1 MCFAY
6 GIDCDTIERH
16 NLSQKAGGI
25 LMLIPILGRA
35 GSGKTTYIINKIK
48 EIAGKKK
55 VLLIVPEQ
63 FSFEMEKTIYRSI
76 EPKNAVE
83 VEVYSFTR
91 FCRKIF
97 SLYGGIAGEVVSDAA
112 KHILMSLALDRIKDS
127 LTLYQKPALSIAFV
141 NSMIETVEEFKNAGV
156 DPERLNQFAATT
168 DDVQLGQKTSELS
181 EIYQYYQSLIE
192 SGYQDEKD
200 CLLKCCAILEG
211 KQFFQDYTIFID
223 SFMTFMAGEKK
234 LIDMM
239 LQECVDL
246 YVTLPCDNL
255 RTTATTDEDTINGYY
270 DNGTFDTSKETG
282 LQLIANAHRFGVPV
296 GKPVYLT
303 CPYRFQEPGL
313 QHMEQWITST
323 KKLPFEGKSDAIHFI
338 QAVHP
343 YDEIQF
349 VAAEIINLV
358 KKNKIRYRDIAVIA
372 RSVDLYETAIEDVFQ
387 KYSIPIFMDMRED
400 IQSIPV
406 VAFVMA
412 ALDAVKSNFDTQ
424 YMLALGKSSL
434 MGLDYTKVAQVENY
448 CYTWNVNHTQWINGE
463 GFQNNPRGLEENFTD
478 NDRALLAEIQETA
491 RAITEPVQKLKD
503 QLSSCTGGLFAQH
516 VYQFLL
522 DVNAPYNMEH
532 NPFMKKEGFER
543 YLTLNRGAWD
553 ILIDLFDLFYHTM
566 ENIKL
571 PLERFIELFKLGI
584 QCSDL
589 GSIPNTLDQVLIGT
603 ADRMRP
609 NHPKV
614 TFVIGMNQ
622 GEFPLQLSEYG
633 LFSDIERDELMEGGI
648 QLNPSVIKRSNYEKY
663 FTYAALTSPS
673 EQLFVSY
680 HSALLTG
687 ELTPKSPIFN
697 ELEELFPDNVVST
710 VDMPIDFYIAND
722 KTAFEALCRSIR
734 KKDDYTAA
742 LYQHV
747 KETKYQAE
755 LEKILLILQKGGFR
769 IQSREISRM
778 LFGKNMK
785 LSPSRVENY
794 FLCPFSYFCAGGLN
808 LRARKKVEFSPLQS
822 GTIIHYIL
830 EQAVSKHGGKGLGML
845 SESEI
850 RGEVKLLLE
859 EYLQDR
865 ITQQEALTK
874 RFQYLFAR
882 LTNTLTRLL
891 IHLSKEF
898 AQSEFEPIGFET
910 PIKKDSGIKPL
921 ELKTMDGTTV
931 YVEGIVDRL
940 DIMEK
945 NGEKYVRVVD
955 YKSGSKVFQLEDI
968 YYGLNLQMLIYL
980 FSIWENGQDEL
991 ENAVPA
997 GVLYMPAKDSIVSTE
1012 RNTSEEEVE
1021 QIHMKCLKMN
1031 GLLLADPTVLSG
1043 MEKGL
1048 GGVFIPA
1055 KTKKDGNF
1063 DQYSSVATLAQLG
1076 KMKDYIEKTLID
1088 MAENLSDGKIEAL
1101 PVNGLGYEPC
1111 KYCDFKTICQHQE
1124 DDPKQTLK
1132 SIKKEAFFN
1141 QIEQI

>member
-1 MCFAY
+1 
-6 GIDCDTIERH
+6 
-16 NLSQKAGGI
+16 
-25 LMLIPILGRA
+25 
-35 GSGKTTYIINKIK
+35 
-48 EIAGKKK
+48 
-55 VLLIVPEQ
+55 
-63 FSFEMEKTIYRSI
+63 
-76 EPKNAVE
+76 
-83 VEVYSFTR
+83 
-91 FCRKIF
+91 
-97 SLYGGIAGEVVSDAA
+97 
-112 KHILMSLALDRIKDS
+112 
-127 LTLYQKPALSIAFV
+127 
-141 NSMIETVEEFKNAGV
+141 
-156 DPERLNQFAATT
+156 
-168 DDVQLGQKTSELS
+168 
-181 EIYQYYQSLIE
+181 
-192 SGYQDEKD
+192 
-200 CLLKCCAILEG
+200 
-211 KQFFQDYTIFID
+211 
-223 SFMTFMAGEKK
+223 
-234 LIDMM
+234 
-239 LQECVDL
+239 
-246 YVTLPCDNL
+246 
-255 RTTATTDEDTINGYY
+255 
-270 DNGTFDTSKETG
+270 
-282 LQLIANAHRFGVPV
+282 
-296 GKPVYLT
+296 
-303 CPYRFQEPGL
+303 
-313 QHMEQWITST
+313 
-323 KKLPFEGKSDAIHFI
+323 
-338 QAVHP
+338 
-343 YDEIQF
+343 
-349 VAAEIINLV
+349 
-358 KKNKIRYRDIAVIA
+358 
-372 RSVDLYETAIEDVFQ
+372 
-387 KYSIPIFMDMRED
+387 
-400 IQSIPV
+400 
-406 VAFVMA
+406 
-412 ALDAVKSNFDTQ
+412 
-424 YMLALGKSSL
+424 
-434 MGLDYTKVAQVENY
+434 
-448 CYTWNVNHTQWINGE
+448 
-463 GFQNNPRGLEENFTD
+463 
-478 NDRALLAEIQETA
+478 
-491 RAITEPVQKLKD
+491 
-503 QLSSCTGGLFAQH
+503 
-516 VYQFLL
+516 
-522 DVNAPYNMEH
+522 
-532 NPFMKKEGFER
+532 
-543 YLTLNRGAWD
+543 
-553 ILIDLFDLFYHTM
+553 
-566 ENIKL
+566 
-571 PLERFIELFKLGI
+571 
-584 QCSDL
+584 
-589 GSIPNTLDQVLIGT
+589 
-603 ADRMRP
+603 
-609 NHPKV
+609 
-614 TFVIGMNQ
+614 
-622 GEFPLQLSEYG
+622 
-633 LFSDIERDELMEGGI
+633 
-648 QLNPSVIKRSNYEKY
+648 
-663 FTYAALTSPS
+663 
-673 EQLFVSY
+673 
-680 HSALLTG
+680 
-687 ELTPKSPIFN
+687 
-697 ELEELFPDNVVST
+697 
-710 VDMPIDFYIAND
+710 
-722 KTAFEALCRSIR
+722 
-734 KKDDYTAA
+734 
-742 LYQHV
+742 
-747 KETKYQAE
+747 
-755 LEKILLILQKGGFR
+755 
-769 IQSREISRM
+769 M